1 MNRKTVK
8 HHFSFVSSPLF
19 QLLRAWTQAFFNFP
33 SRFKLSNL
41 TEVLRHHFLTL
52 CREIVLNYNFFYKM
66 TSVKFQKNKNPLMI
80 TVIVKKTQKPNS
92 YQVLLSTFRTTRIP
106 WSNDDCL
113 GQYPCFFNYDQLDVF
128 WLGLIVYLF

>member
-8 HHFSFVSSPLF
+8 HHFSFVCSPLF

-52 CREIVLNYNFFYKM
+52 CREIVLNYNFFTKWHLLSSKKTKPPYDN
-66 TSVKFQKNKNPLMI
+66 SDCQ
-80 TVIVKKTQKPNS
+80 KTQKPNS

-113 GQYPCFFNYDQLDVF
+113 GQYPCLFNYDQLDVF
-128 WLGLIVYLF
+128 WLGLIDYLF